1 MRAEK
6 AACYDAPMR
15 DAPSQAEIAIPG
27 RPVHE
32 PSTDLQIG
40 LLTPLAL
47 TSFVGLLNNFA
58 LGPFLPAISD
68 DIGTSVP
75 VLGQVATAT
84 FLMTA
89 LGGLLVGP
97 LADQLGHRRMILA
110 GLLTTVVS
118 ALGTAL
124 APDFTLL
131 LITRMIGGVGGS
143 VASGVPLAVA
153 GSRFAG
159 DARRRALSII
169 TATVAAG
176 AVVGAPLLTS
186 IGAFLSWRY
195 AFGFVGIV
203 AMLCLVGFALYFP
216 REGEPVQIRRPGVP
230 VGPGGLLR
238 AYLPLI
244 QDRTMVLLFG
254 AALLQAIAWTGPF
267 TYLGAF
273 FEEQHG
279 FSTRE
284 IGYGYMATASGFLVG
299 SLLGGGRLR
308 GIPLVVVFT
317 LSTVSIGVFWAMIL
331 ITGVGPYLSIA
342 MLATLTMVGG
352 VGRVAFTTLLANVSP
367 AGSATTMVLNS
378 STITLGAALGS
389 LLGGT
394 LISLGGFR
402 LLGVGLP
409 AFAFTA
415 ALLLVFTRH
424 RTRDMAEAESTP

>member
-1 MRAEK
+1 MAHMNATTEPLSGERVPTP
-6 AACYDAPMR
+6 D
-15 DAPSQAEIAIPG
+15 
-27 RPVHE
+27 RPLTE
-32 PSTDLQIG
+32 LQIG

-58 LGPFLPAISD
+58 LGPFLPSISD

-75 VLGQVATAT
+75 VLGQIATAT

-97 LADQLGHRRMILA
+97 MADQYGHRRMIMA
-110 GLLTTVVS
+110 GLVTTIIS
-118 ALGTAL
+118 AIGTAL
-124 APDFTLL
+124 APNFSILL
-131 LITRMIGGVGGS
+131 TTRIIGGIGGS
-143 VASGVPLAVA
+143 IASGVPLAVA

-176 AVVGAPLLTS
+176 AVIGAPLLTS
-186 IGAFLSWRY
+186 IGAFLSWRA

-203 AMLCLVGFALYFP
+203 AVLILIGFALFFP
-216 REGEPVQIRRPGVP
+216 RDGEPADVNRPVIGE
-230 VGPGGLLR
+230 LLR

-244 QDRTMVLLFG
+244 QNRTMVLLYS

-284 IGYGYMATASGFLVG
+284 IGYGYMATGAGFFVG
-299 SLLGGGRLR
+299 SLLGGGRMR
-308 GIPLVVVFT
+308 GIPLVVVFAI
-317 LSTVSIGVFWAMIL
+317 STTAIGLFWALILASGAGPLVSIG
-331 ITGVGPYLSIA
+331 
-342 MLATLTMVGG
+342 MLATLTMIGG
-352 VGRVAFTTLLANVSP
+352 IGRVAFTTLLANVSP

-389 LLGGT
+389 LIGGT
-394 LISLGGFR
+394 LISIGGFP

-409 AFAFTA
+409 IFAFSS
-415 ALLLVFTRH
+415 ALMLVFTRRRARRQQH
-424 RTRDMAEAESTP
+424 AIPSR